1 MSPKINSV
9 FITGTDTEVGKTFYS
24 KLLLRS
30 LNAQGIRTAAMKPL
44 ASGAE
49 VHNGKLRNAD
59 ALILQQAANTSFS
72 YELCNPYCFEAAVAP
87 HLAAKQ
93 AGVRIETDVIQHA
106 YEQLHQQADV
116 TVVEGVGGWMV
127 PLDDN
132 QTVAD
137 LVQTMELPVILVV
150 GMRLGCINHALLTA
164 ENIKKRGV
172 PLLGWVANVIEPN
185 MSHLNEN
192 IESIA
197 QRIQAP
203 LLDTIEFI
211 NNPDAA
217 MHNKR
222 ANIEW
227 LEYYR

>member
-1 MSPKINSV
+1 MPPLINSV

-24 KLLLRS
+24 ERLLHS
-30 LNAQGIRTAAMKPL
+30 LNAEGIATAAMKPL

-49 VHNGKLRNAD
+49 VYDEKLRNAD
-59 ALILQQAANTSFS
+59 ALVLQQAANTSFS
-72 YELCNPYCFEAAVAP
+72 YELCNPYCFKAAIAP

-93 AGVRIETDVIQHA
+93 AGVRIDVDVILRAH
-106 YEQLHQQADV
+106 EQLQRQADV
-116 TVVEGVGGWMV
+116 TVVEGVGGWLV
-127 PLDDN
+127 PLDED

-137 LVQTMELPVILVV
+137 LVQAMGLPVVLVV

-164 ENIKKRGV
+164 ENIKQRGV
-172 PLLGWVANVIEPN
+172 PLLGWVANVMDPN
-185 MSHLNEN
+185 MSHLHEN

-211 NNPDAA
+211 NNPDVATPS
-217 MHNKR
+217 R
-222 ANIEW
+222 RTNIEY
-227 LEYYR
+227 LEY